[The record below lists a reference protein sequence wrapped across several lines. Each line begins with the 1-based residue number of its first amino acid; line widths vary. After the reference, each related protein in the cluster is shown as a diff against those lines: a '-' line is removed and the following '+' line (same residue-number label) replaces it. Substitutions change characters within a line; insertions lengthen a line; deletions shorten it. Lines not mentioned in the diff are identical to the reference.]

1 MLKQL
6 LTFILFGSLGYAILA
21 SDDFK
26 VIASGI
32 AIFMVGMYFMEE
44 GFKAFAGGI
53 LERFLEKTT
62 DTLLKAIFSG
72 FFVTSIV
79 QSSSLVTVIAIS
91 FLSADLIGLAQA
103 IGIVFGSNIGT
114 TTTAWI
120 VATLGVKVKIAYYAM
135 PMLIFGVV
143 LRFMK
148 AKTPQGIGTV
158 LLGLGFVF
166 LGISYM
172 KEGFDTLKAGIDLA
186 EFAIPGMMGILI
198 YILVGAV
205 ATIVIQS
212 SSATMA
218 IIITALASGQII
230 YINALAL
237 AIGANIGTTV
247 TAVIGSL
254 ASNENGKRLAVA
266 HVIFNVVTAVIAIVL
281 IHQLA
286 ALVDLSAKYIGISED
301 DYVMKLALFH
311 TFFNIIGVLA
321 VAPFAK
327 QMVRVLEQRFI
338 RKEES
343 AQPKYLD
350 NAVIE
355 MAEPAL
361 AAIQKETE
369 RLYDKSIK
377 AVAHALQL
385 HRHDIWS
392 DRPIGEVVT
401 ASTQTI
407 PIDVDSYY
415 QKNIKGL
422 YGEILKFSTM
432 AQVVME
438 HEDQRRTYEL
448 KLANR
453 DIVEALKD
461 VRELQKNIA
470 RYIKSPNTYVQR
482 EYNMTRKTIAT
493 LLRGIENVRQKPNDI
508 LAVTQVEVI
517 KQDVQ
522 EMDEDANRRI
532 DELVRNDK
540 ITTHMATSLMN
551 DSAIAYDIVENLLEM
566 ATILWI
572 KDADIRRIGLAH
584 DKEKE

>member
-1 MLKQL
+1 MLKQM
-6 LTFILFGSLGYAILA
+6 LTFILFGGLGYAILA

-32 AIFMVGMYFMEE
+32 AIFMVGMFFMEE

-62 DTLLKAIFSG
+62 NTLSKAIFSG

-120 VATLGVKVKIAYYAM
+120 VASFGVKVKIAYYAM
-135 PMLIFGVV
+135 PMLVFGVV

-148 AKTPQGIGTV
+148 AKTPKGIGTV

-166 LGISYM
+166 LGIGYM
-172 KEGFDTLKAGIDLA
+172 KEGFDTLKEGIDLA
-186 EFAIPGMMGILI
+186 QFAIPGMVGVLV
-198 YILVGAV
+198 YILVGMV
-205 ATIVIQS
+205 ATIIIQS

-230 YINALAL
+230 YVNALAL

-254 ASNENGKRLAVA
+254 TSNENGKRLAVA
-266 HVIFNVVTAVIAIVL
+266 HVIFNVVTAVIAVAL

-286 ALVDLSAKYIGISED
+286 ALVDFSANKIGIAED
-301 DYVMKLALFH
+301 NYVMKLALFH
-311 TFFNIIGVLA
+311 TFFNIVGVLV
-321 VAPFAK
+321 VAPFTK
-327 QMVRVLEQRFI
+327 QMVRVLERRFI
-338 RKEES
+338 RKEEA

-350 NAVIE
+350 DAVIE

-361 AAIQKETE
+361 AAIKKETE

-377 AVAHALQL
+377 ALAHALQL

-392 DRPIGEVVT
+392 DRPLSDVV
-401 ASTQTI
+401 ASSTQTI
-407 PIDVDSYY
+407 PIDIDSYY
-415 QKNIKGL
+415 KKNIKGL
-422 YGEILKFSTM
+422 YGEIIKFATL
-432 AQVVME
+432 AQGAMD
-438 HEDQRRTYEL
+438 HEDHRRAYEL

-453 DIVEALKD
+453 DIVESLKD
-461 VRELQKNIA
+461 VREVQKNIA
-470 RYIKSPNTYVQR
+470 RYIKSPNIYVQR
-482 EYNMTRKTIAT
+482 EYNTTRKTIAT
-493 LLRGIENVRQKPNDI
+493 LLRGIDKVRKKPNDI

-517 KQDVQ
+517 KQEVQ
-522 EMDEDANRRI
+522 EMDADANKRI
-532 DELVRNDK
+532 DELVRNDQ
-540 ITTHMATSLMN
+540 ITTQMATSLMN
-551 DSAIAYDIVENLLEM
+551 DSAIAYDIVDNLLEM

-572 KDADIRRIGLAH
+572 KDVDIRRIGL
-584 DKEKE
+584 ENEEETL